1 MAKGTLYGE
10 RADVAQHESF
20 VRHARLR
27 WLKVAIVLDV
37 AAIAAF
43 WWVFV
48 YSGTRLE
55 HAGGT
60 WLGYTLGTVGALIM
74 LWLTMIGVRKRAMTS
89 GNWSLKAWVSAHVY
103 LGLSLIIIVTLHT
116 GFQFGINIHTLA
128 YVLMLLVIGSGIV
141 GVIAYMYLPIR
152 LSDVRGDLTK
162 KQMIETIH
170 ALDRLILQAAQSLDQ
185 TQARVVQLS
194 LDKTIIVGSL
204 WQRLVNSY
212 PGCGNRRAI
221 KRLPRQLRRAS
232 GTSAEALEKISGL
245 LTRKQEILG
254 TARRYARIRA
264 MLEAWLY
271 IHVPMTFA
279 LLAALTAH
287 IVSVFFFF

>member
-1 MAKGTLYGE
+1 VAKRAIYGE

-27 WLKVAIVLDV
+27 WLKVAVVLDV

-60 WLGYTLGTVGALIM
+60 WLGYTLGTIGALIM

-141 GVIAYMYLPIR
+141 GVIAYMYLPVR

-170 ALDRLILQAAQSLDQ
+170 ALDRLILQAAQALDQ
-185 TQARVVQLS
+185 AQARVVQLS

-204 WQRLVNSY
+204 WQRLANSY

-221 KRLPRQLRRAS
+221 KRLPRVQRRAS
-232 GTSAEALEKISGL
+232 GASAEALEKISGL
-245 LTRKQEILG
+245 LMRKQEILG
-254 TARRYARIRA
+254 TARRYARVRA

-287 IVSVFFFF
+287 IVSVFFY

>member
-1 MAKGTLYGE
+1 MAKRAIYGE
-10 RADVAQHESF
+10 RADVSQHESF

-27 WLKVAIVLDV
+27 WLKVAVVLNV
-37 AAIAAF
+37 AAIAGF
-43 WWVFV
+43 WWVFI

-60 WLGYTLGTVGALIM
+60 WLGYTLGTIGALII
-74 LWLTMIGVRKRAMTS
+74 LWLTMIGIRKRAMTS

-103 LGLSLIIIVTLHT
+103 LGLSLIVIVTLHT
-116 GFQFGINIHTLA
+116 GLQFGLNIHTAA
-128 YVLMLLVIGSGIV
+128 YVLMLLVIGSGIL
-141 GVIAYMYLPIR
+141 GVIAYMYLPVR

-170 ALDRLILQAAQSLDQ
+170 ALDRLILAAAQSLDQ

-204 WQRLVNSY
+204 WQRLMNSY

-221 KRLPRQLRRAS
+221 RRIPKLQRRAT
-232 GTSAEALEKISGL
+232 GASAETLEKISNL
-245 LTRKQEILG
+245 LSRKQEILG

-287 IVSVFFFF
+287 IVSVFFYF

>member
-1 MAKGTLYGE
+1 VANRAIYGE
-10 RADVAQHESF
+10 RADVTHHESF
-20 VRHARLR
+20 LRHGNLR
-27 WLKVAIVLDV
+27 WLKVAAFLDV
-37 AAIAAF
+37 AAIAGF

-60 WLGYTLGTVGALIM
+60 WLGYTLGTIGALIM
-74 LWLTMIGVRKRAMTS
+74 LWLTMIGIRKRAMTA

-103 LGLSLIIIVTLHT
+103 LGLSLVIIVTLHT
-116 GFQFGINIHTLA
+116 GFQFGLNIHTLA

-141 GVIAYMYLPIR
+141 GVIAYMYLPVR
-152 LSDVRGDLTK
+152 LSDSRGDLTK
-162 KQMIETIH
+162 KQMIEIIH
-170 ALDRLILQAAQSLDQ
+170 VLDRRILEAAQSLDH
-185 TQARVVQLS
+185 TQARIVQIS
-194 LDKTIIVGSL
+194 LDKTIVVGSL
-204 WQRLVNSY
+204 WQRLLNSY
-212 PGCGNRRAI
+212 PGCGNRKAI
-221 KRLPRQLRRAS
+221 KRMPRLVKRAS
-232 GTSAEALEKISGL
+232 GAPAEALERVQGL
-245 LTRKQEILG
+245 LTRKQEVLV

>member
-1 MAKGTLYGE
+1 MAKRAIYGE

-27 WLKVAIVLDV
+27 WLKVAIVLDI

-43 WWVFV
+43 WWVYI

-60 WLGYTLGTVGALIM
+60 WLGYTLGTIGALIM

-116 GFQFGINIHTLA
+116 GFQFGINTHTLA
-128 YVLMLLVIGSGIV
+128 YVLMLLVIASGIV
-141 GVIAYMYLPIR
+141 GVIAYMYLPVR

-185 TQARVVQLS
+185 AQARVVQLS

-204 WQRLVNSY
+204 WQRLANSY
-212 PGCGNRRAI
+212 RGCGNRRAI

-232 GTSAEALEKISGL
+232 GPSAEALEKISGL
-245 LTRKQEILG
+245 LSRKQEILG

>member
-1 MAKGTLYGE
+1 MAKEAIYGE
-10 RADVAQHESF
+10 RADVTHHESF
-20 VRHARLR
+20 LRHARLR
-27 WLKVAIVLDV
+27 WLKIAAVLNV

-60 WLGYTLGTVGALIM
+60 WLGYTLGTIGALIM

-128 YVLMLLVIGSGIV
+128 YLLMLLVIGSGIM
-141 GVIAYMYLPIR
+141 GVIAYMYLPVR

-170 ALDRLILQAAQSLDQ
+170 ALDRLILQAAQSLDH

-204 WQRLVNSY
+204 WQRLTNFY
-212 PGCGNRRAI
+212 PGCGNRSAVNRV
-221 KRLPRQLRRAS
+221 KRLRRRAS
-232 GTSAEALEKISGL
+232 GGSAEALDKVSGL
-245 LTRKQEILG
+245 LDRKQEILG
-254 TARRYARIRA
+254 TARRYARVRA

-271 IHVPMTFA
+271 IHIPMTFA

>member
-1 MAKGTLYGE
+1 VANRAIYGE
-10 RADVAQHESF
+10 RADVSQHESF

-27 WLKVAIVLDV
+27 WLKVAALLDV
-37 AAIAAF
+37 AAIAGF

-60 WLGYTLGTVGALIM
+60 WLGYTLGTIGALII
-74 LWLTMIGVRKRAMTS
+74 LWLTMIGIRKRAMTA

-103 LGLSLIIIVTLHT
+103 LGLSLIIVVTLHT
-116 GFQFGINIHTLA
+116 GFQFGIDIHTLA
-128 YVLMLLVIGSGIV
+128 YVLMLVVIGSGIA
-141 GVIAYMYLPIR
+141 GVIAYMYLPER

-170 ALDRLILQAAQSLDQ
+170 ALDRLILAAAQSLDQ
-185 TQARVVQLS
+185 AQARVVQLS

-204 WQRLVNSY
+204 WQRLTNSY
-212 PGCGNRRAI
+212 PGCGNRKAI
-221 KRLPRQLRRAS
+221 KRLPRLQRRAT
-232 GTSAEALEKISGL
+232 GASAETLEKVSGL
-245 LTRKQEILG
+245 LARKQQILG

-264 MLEAWLY
+264 VLEAWLY

-287 IVSVFFFF
+287 IVSVFFY

>member
-1 MAKGTLYGE
+1 VAKGTLYGE

>member
-1 MAKGTLYGE
+1 VAKRAIYGE

-27 WLKVAIVLDV
+27 WLKVAVVLDV

-43 WWVFV
+43 WWVFI

-60 WLGYTLGTVGALIM
+60 WLGYTLGTIGALIM

-141 GVIAYMYLPIR
+141 GVIAYMYLPVR

-170 ALDRLILQAAQSLDQ
+170 ALDRLILQAAQALDQ
-185 TQARVVQLS
+185 AQARVVQLS

-204 WQRLVNSY
+204 WQRLANSY

-221 KRLPRQLRRAS
+221 KRLPRVQRRAS
-232 GTSAEALEKISGL
+232 GASAEALEKISGL
-245 LTRKQEILG
+245 LMRKQEILG
-254 TARRYARIRA
+254 TARRYARVRA

-287 IVSVFFFF
+287 IVSVFFY

>member
-1 MAKGTLYGE
+1 MANRAVYGQ
-10 RADVAQHESF
+10 RADVTHHETF
-20 VRHARLR
+20 LRHGRLR
-27 WLKVAIVLDV
+27 WLKIAAVLNI
-37 AAIAAF
+37 AAVAAF

-48 YSGTRLE
+48 YSGTPLE

-60 WLGYTLGTVGALIM
+60 WLGYTLGTIGALIM
-74 LWLTMIGVRKRAMTS
+74 LWLTTIGIRKRAMTS

-116 GFQFGINIHTLA
+116 GLQFGFNVHTLA
-128 YVLMLLVIGSGIV
+128 YILMLLVIGSGIV
-141 GVIAYMYLPIR
+141 GVMAYMYLPVR
-152 LSDVRGDLTK
+152 LSDARGDLTK

-170 ALDRLILQAAQSLDQ
+170 ALDRLILQAAQSLDH
-185 TQARVVQLS
+185 TQARIVQLS

-204 WQRLVNSY
+204 WQRLTNSY

-221 KRLPRQLRRAS
+221 KKLPRLQRRAS
-232 GTSAEALEKISGL
+232 GASTDTLEKVSGL
-245 LTRKQEILG
+245 LARKQEILG

-264 MLEAWLY
+264 MLEVWLY

>member
-1 MAKGTLYGE
+1 VAKGAVYGE
-10 RADVAQHESF
+10 RADVTHHESF
-20 VRHARLR
+20 LRHKRLR
-27 WLKVAIVLDV
+27 WLKVAIFLDV
-37 AAIAAF
+37 VAIAAF

-128 YVLMLLVIGSGIV
+128 YILMLLVVGSGIV
-141 GVIAYMYLPIR
+141 GVIAYMYLPVQ

-170 ALDRLILQAAQSLDQ
+170 ALDRLILQAAQSLDH
-185 TQARVVQLS
+185 TQARIVQLS

-204 WQRLVNSY
+204 WQRLTNSY
-212 PGCGNRRAI
+212 AGCGNRKAI
-221 KRLPRQLRRAS
+221 KRLPRLQRRAT
-232 GTSAEALEKISGL
+232 GESAETLEKVSGL

-254 TARRYARIRA
+254 TARRYARVRA
-264 MLEAWLY
+264 MLEVWLY
-271 IHVPMTFA
+271 IHIPMTFA

-287 IVSVFFFF
+287 IVSVFFF

>member
-1 MAKGTLYGE
+1 VAKGAIYGE

-27 WLKVAIVLDV
+27 WLKVAVVLDV

-43 WWVFV
+43 WWVFI

-60 WLGYTLGTVGALIM
+60 WLGYTLGTIGALIM

-141 GVIAYMYLPIR
+141 GVIAYMYLPVR

-170 ALDRLILQAAQSLDQ
+170 ALDRLILQAAQALDQ
-185 TQARVVQLS
+185 AQARVVQLS

-204 WQRLVNSY
+204 WQRLANSY

-221 KRLPRQLRRAS
+221 KRLPRVQRRAS
-232 GTSAEALEKISGL
+232 GASAEALEKISGL
-245 LTRKQEILG
+245 LMRKQEILG
-254 TARRYARIRA
+254 TARRYARVRA

-287 IVSVFFFF
+287 IVSVFFY

>member
-1 MAKGTLYGE
+1 VAKGAIYGE
-10 RADVAQHESF
+10 RADVTHHESF

-27 WLKVAIVLDV
+27 WLKVAVVLDV
-37 AAIAAF
+37 AAIGAF
-43 WWVFV
+43 WWVFI

-60 WLGYTLGTVGALIM
+60 WLGYTLGTIGALIM
-74 LWLTMIGVRKRAMTS
+74 LWLTMIGIRKRAMTS

-128 YVLMLLVIGSGIV
+128 YVLMLLVIASGIA
-141 GVIAYMYLPIR
+141 GVIAYMYLPVR

-170 ALDRLILQAAQSLDQ
+170 ALDRLIFQAAQSLDQ
-185 TQARVVQLS
+185 AQARIVQLS
-194 LDKTIIVGSL
+194 LEKTIIVGSL
-204 WQRLVNSY
+204 WQRLTNSY
-212 PGCGNRRAI
+212 LGCGNRRAV
-221 KRLPRQLRRAS
+221 KRLPRLQRRAS
-232 GTSAEALEKISGL
+232 GASAEALEKISGL

-264 MLEAWLY
+264 LLEAWLY

>member
-1 MAKGTLYGE
+1 VAKRAIYGE
-10 RADVAQHESF
+10 RADVSRHESF

-27 WLKVAIVLDV
+27 WLKVAIVLDA

-89 GNWSLKAWVSAHVY
+89 GSWSLKAWVSAHVY
-103 LGLSLIIIVTLHT
+103 LGLSLVVIVTLHT

-128 YVLMLLVIGSGIV
+128 YILMLVVIGSGIV
-141 GVIAYMYLPIR
+141 GVIAYMYLPVR
-152 LSDVRGDLTK
+152 LSDARGDLTK
-162 KQMIETIH
+162 KQMIETVH

-185 TQARVVQLS
+185 TQARVVQFS

-204 WQRLVNSY
+204 WQRLTNSY

-221 KRLPRQLRRAS
+221 KRLPRLQRRAS

-245 LTRKQEILG
+245 LARKQEVLG
-254 TARRYARIRA
+254 TARRYARVRA

>member
-1 MAKGTLYGE
+1 VAKRAIYGE

-27 WLKVAIVLDV
+27 WLKVAVVLDV

-43 WWVFV
+43 WWVFI

-60 WLGYTLGTVGALIM
+60 WLGYTLGTIGALIM

-128 YVLMLLVIGSGIV
+128 YVLVLLVIGSGIV
-141 GVIAYMYLPIR
+141 GVIAYMYLPVR

-170 ALDRLILQAAQSLDQ
+170 ALDRLILQAAQALDQ
-185 TQARVVQLS
+185 AQARVVQLS

-204 WQRLVNSY
+204 WQRLANSY

-221 KRLPRQLRRAS
+221 KRLPRVQRRAS
-232 GTSAEALEKISGL
+232 GASAEALEKISGL

-254 TARRYARIRA
+254 TARRYARVRA

-287 IVSVFFFF
+287 IVSVFFY